1 MFTTT
6 NKLDA
11 KSHSQ
16 ARLTALMGVKQNF
29 MPLAWHMPVSRSPFR
44 YAIAVRDENHSY
56 DFLHEFQ
63 EFSLNFLD
71 ISYIQAYEYSG
82 QVHGRD
88 EDKFKATGLT
98 PKKAQIIRSTLIEE
112 AYMIYECKVV
122 DILNYGDH
130 DVFIADVVCIH
141 NKDVEDISPTL
152 FLGKGFYET
161 TSKKPL
167 RIERK

>member
-6 NKLDA
+6 SSLDA

-29 MPLAWHMPVSRSPFR
+29 MPLAWHMPVSRTPFR

-56 DFLHEFQ
+56 DYLHETR

-71 ISYIQAYEYSG
+71 ISYMQAYEISG
-82 QVHGRD
+82 QIHGGD
-88 EDKFKATGLT
+88 ENKFKKTKLT
-98 PKKAQIIRSTLIEE
+98 PKKGECIGATLIEE
-112 AYMIYECKVV
+112 AYMIYECKVI
-122 DILNYGDH
+122 DIVNYGDH
-130 DVFIADVVCIH
+130 DVFIADVVLIH
-141 NKDVEDISPTL
+141 NKDVQDPSPTL
-152 FLGKGFYET
+152 FLGRGFYET